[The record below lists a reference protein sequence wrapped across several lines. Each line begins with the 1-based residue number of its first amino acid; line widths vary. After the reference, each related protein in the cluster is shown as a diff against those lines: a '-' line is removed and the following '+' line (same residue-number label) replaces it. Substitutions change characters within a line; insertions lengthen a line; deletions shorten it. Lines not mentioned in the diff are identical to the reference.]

1 MQEKNNKNSVNQI
14 YYTSGEEWF
23 NIISHIVGAGL
34 AVVAAV
40 LMITKVSIFAYRGKY
55 SYPAL
60 AIIAIC
66 LYGVS
71 LMVMYLF
78 SSLYHSRKHGGKPRV
93 VFRRFDHCAIPILI
107 AGTYAPFT
115 LIGLVEY
122 GTKQPADFVWGIVI
136 ASVVLATAV
145 LTLVFNAIN
154 PHKFR
159 KYSMIA
165 YITMGWCVLI
175 RIFYVIKAIGFW
187 ASIFLGLGGVVYTIG
202 ILFYSCKKI
211 KFNHAIWHLFVLFGS
226 IFHFM
231 SVFFYLI

>member
-1 MQEKNNKNSVNQI
+1 MQDKKDKALVNQI
-14 YYTSGEEWF
+14 YYTKGEEWF

-34 AVVAAV
+34 SVVATV
-40 LMITKVSIFAYRGKY
+40 LMIVKVSLFAYRGKY

-60 AIIAIC
+60 AIVSIC

-78 SSLYHSRKHGGKPRV
+78 SSLYHSRKHGGRPRV

-122 GTKQPADFVWGIVI
+122 GTNQPADFIWGIII
-136 ASVVLATAV
+136 ASVVFAAAV
-145 LTLVFNAIN
+145 LTVIFNAIN

-159 KYSMIA
+159 VFAMIA
-165 YITMGWCVLI
+165 YVTMGWCVLI
-175 RIFYVIKAIGFW
+175 RIYYVIKAIGFW
-187 ASIFLGLGGVVYTIG
+187 ASIFLALGGVVYTVG
-202 ILFYSCKKI
+202 ILFYGCKKI
-211 KFNHAIWHLFVLFGS
+211 KYNHAIWHLFVLLGS
-226 IFHFM
+226 ILQFI
-231 SVFFYLI
+231 SVFFFLI